1 MKKRVGYFAAQEAA
15 LFKKFKLRRI
25 QGLAIDGEW
34 FKTEMKILVQESDNP
49 LKDQFKGSDQW
60 LSKFCRRNGLSSQ
73 RKTNKKS
80 KSILERL
87 PKIKNFHYYTV
98 YKMGLEKFWAF
109 FQLGF
114 GAFNRACVICI
125 KECNYTVFLPWKNY
139 LISLTFSHLGDTR
152 VILSKNVVQL
162 QVSKKRELPVALFK
176 CESLEVI
183 FSLQ

>member
-1 MKKRVGYFAAQEAA
+1 MKKRAGYFAAQEAA

-34 FKTEMKILVQESDNP
+34 FKTEMKLLVQESDHP
-49 LKDQFKGSDQW
+49 RKDQFKGSDHW

-98 YKMGLEKFWAF
+98 YKMGLEK
-109 FQLGF
+109 
-114 GAFNRACVICI
+114 I
-125 KECNYTVFLPWKNY
+125 
-139 LISLTFSHLGDTR
+139 
-152 VILSKNVVQL
+152 
-162 QVSKKRELPVALFK
+162 
-176 CESLEVI
+176 
-183 FSLQ
+183 

>member
-1 MKKRVGYFAAQEAA
+1 MKREFRISCASGRKELILEAYGKLKTPAEKRQFKKINRITTDQLKNWRRPSRRKIIKENASRRSTKGFYMSAASRMKKRVGYFAAQEAA

-34 FKTEMKILVQESDNP
+34 FKTEMKLLVQESDHP
-49 LKDQFKGSDQW
+49 RKDQFKGSDHW

-98 YKMGLEKFWAF
+98 YKMGLEKF
-109 FQLGF
+109 
-114 GAFNRACVICI
+114 
-125 KECNYTVFLPWKNY
+125 
-139 LISLTFSHLGDTR
+139 
-152 VILSKNVVQL
+152 
-162 QVSKKRELPVALFK
+162 
-176 CESLEVI
+176 
-183 FSLQ
+183 